1 MITSVTNQG
10 QNGTLGTDLARLRL
24 NAGLKQARV
33 AELLGV
39 DTSRVSRIET
49 GELLVEAEEATRVAD
64 AIGTNEAKDYATFAT
79 EIWTAVPK
87 PSFWH
92 PSRKEL
98 RQAEMYLSAL
108 DQFLGRRQTAESAM
122 AQGDLYRK
130 TILDAADYLRRLDH
144 FISFVGEIGVGK
156 STAICGLTNLL
167 LPPDPKAQ
175 TALSR
180 RVVLEAGSGRMTL
193 CEVQV
198 RSEGKTAYGLVVQP
212 QSQEEIFRMVSD
224 FCASL
229 VDILGNAGAGA
240 AGDGESRGV
249 PEELSKA
256 IRNMAGLGRKT
267 EKGADGRTVRTDPAM
282 DLARECKEDLAEL
295 TGEVLKRIGLEKRT
309 RTEFR
314 FETESRVEG
323 LQRLKELFASVN
335 KGLAVDVSLP
345 RRIDMIVPAPLLGKR
360 PFTVRIVDTKG
371 VDETA
376 IRPDIRAYLDDGRTL
391 TVLCTRF
398 NSAPDSKVQ
407 QLLENLV
414 STGSERAMNERVVVL
429 VLARSEEVMDTQDD
443 TGNRAESTEEGYRI
457 KGDQV
462 RWSLS
467 KLKGAKSVPVLFFDV
482 LNDDHQT
489 VADQIALAV
498 EGMRAAQVR
507 RIGEAGSA
515 IDELIKRYG
524 EAQTKEAQDEVRRRL
539 RIFIAQ
545 HLELASSAERA
556 HRSLTSAVRSTH
568 ARTVWATTRRKG
580 GWPGLDAYHW
590 LGVGTA
596 EDAQRRS
603 QPVLSGIDELLG
615 NMLGDEKLEPARDYL
630 NEIRRTIPAWREEF
644 LKDATASGR
653 EIFRAELF
661 LDNAVWDECENFWGG
676 GSGYRDR
683 VAQRLSE
690 WFDSHGHL
698 QASVEKRV
706 QSGWRSAFLTP
717 LATLCTSM
725 DLLPSIEASQNG
737 LQETASM

>member
-1 MITSVTNQG
+1 MITSITNQS
-10 QNGTLGTDLARLRL
+10 QNGMVGAELARLRL

-33 AELLGV
+33 AEMLGV

-49 GELLVEAEEATRVAD
+49 GELPVDTEEVIKIAES
-64 AIGTNEAKDYATFAT
+64 IGTDEAKDYAVFAK
-79 EIWTAVPK
+79 EDWGSFPK

-98 RQAEMYLSAL
+98 RQAGIYLSAL
-108 DQFLGRRQTAESAM
+108 DRFVEKTQMGESAR

-144 FISFVGEIGVGK
+144 YISFVGEIGVGK

-180 RVVLEAGSGRMTL
+180 RVVLEAGSGRTTL
-193 CEVQV
+193 CEVLI
-198 RSEGKTAYGLVVQP
+198 RSEGKVTYGLVVQP
-212 QSQEEIFRMVSD
+212 QSQEEVFRMVSD

-229 VDILGNAGAGA
+229 VDGLKESGADA
-240 AGDGESRGV
+240 SGDGESRGV
-249 PEELSKA
+249 SEELGKA
-256 IRNMAGLGRKT
+256 LRNMASLARKT
-267 EKGADGRTVRTDPAM
+267 EKGPDGKAVRVDPAM
-282 DLARECKEDLAEL
+282 ALARECKENLAEL

-323 LQRLKELFASVN
+323 LQRLRDLFASIN
-335 KGLAVDVSLP
+335 KGLSADVSLP
-345 RRIDMIVPAPLLGKR
+345 RRIDLIVPAPLMGKR
-360 PFTVRIVDTKG
+360 PFTVRVVDTKG
-371 VDETA
+371 ADETA
-376 IRPDIRAYLDDGRTL
+376 IRPDIRAYLDDPRTL

-414 STGSERAMNERVVVL
+414 STGAERAMNERVAIL

-443 TGNRAESTEEGYRI
+443 AGDRAENAEDGYRI

-462 RWSLS
+462 RWALS
-467 KLKGAKSVPVLFFDV
+467 KLKGAKDVPVLFFDV

-489 VADQIALAV
+489 VADKIATV
-498 EGMRAAQVR
+498 IEGMRQVQAQ

-524 EAQTKEAQDEVRRRL
+524 EDQTRHAQEEVRRRL
-539 RIFIAQ
+539 RIFIEQ
-545 HLELASSAERA
+545 HLELGAIGKKVHRPFISALRG
-556 HRSLTSAVRSTH
+556 TH
-568 ARTVWATTRRKG
+568 ARTVWATTRRNG
-580 GWPGLDAYHW
+580 SWSGLDAYHW

-596 EDAQRRS
+596 EDGQSRS
-603 QPVLSGIDELLG
+603 QPVLAGIDELLT
-615 NMLGDEKLEPARDYL
+615 NMLGDQTLEPARDYL
-630 NEIRRTIPAWREEF
+630 NEIRRTIPTWREDF
-644 LKDATASGR
+644 LKDGTASGR

-661 LDNAVWDECENFWGG
+661 LDDGVWADCVGYWGR

-683 VAQRLSE
+683 VAYRLEE

-698 QASVEKRV
+698 QAAIEKRV
-706 QSGWRSAFLTP
+706 QAAWRKAFLTP
-717 LATLCTSM
+717 LATLCTSL
-725 DLLPSIEASQNG
+725 DLLGSEAS
-737 LQETASM
+737 

>member
-1 MITSVTNQG
+1 MNSVTNQT
-10 QNGTLGTDLARLRL
+10 QNGTLGADIARLRL

-33 AELLGV
+33 AEILGV
-39 DTSRVSRIET
+39 DTSRISRAET
-49 GELLVEAEEATRVAD
+49 GELPLEAEEGLRIAQ
-64 AIGTNEAKDYATFAT
+64 AIGTNEAKDYAAFAA
-79 EIWTAVPK
+79 EKWSALPK

-92 PSRKEL
+92 PSRKDL
-98 RQAEMYLSAL
+98 RKAEAYLFAL
-108 DQFLGRRQTAESAM
+108 DQFLNRSQTAESAR

-130 TILDAADYLRRLDH
+130 TILDAADYLQRLHH

-193 CEVQV
+193 CEVIV
-198 RSEGKTAYGLVVQP
+198 RSEGKVAYGLVVQP
-212 QSQEEIFRMVSD
+212 ESQEEIFRMVSD

-229 VDILGNAGAGA
+229 VDTVGGAGTNA
-240 AGDGESRGV
+240 VGDGESRGV

-256 IRNMAGLGRKT
+256 LRNMAGLARKT
-267 EKGADGRTVRTDPAM
+267 EKGADGKTVRIDPAM
-282 DLARECKEDLAEL
+282 DLARECKGNLAEL
-295 TGEVLKRIGLEKRT
+295 TGEVVKRIGLEKRT

-314 FETESRVEG
+314 FETENRLEG
-323 LQRLKELFASVN
+323 LQKLKELFASVN
-335 KGLAVDVSLP
+335 KGLARDVSLP

-371 VDETA
+371 VDDTA

-414 STGSERAMNERVVVL
+414 STGAERALSERVVVL
-429 VLARSEEVMDTQDD
+429 VLARSEEVLDTQDD
-443 TGNRAESTEEGYRI
+443 AGNRAESAEEGYRI
-457 KGDQV
+457 KGDQI
-462 RWSLS
+462 RWALS
-467 KLKGAKSVPVLFFDV
+467 KLKGAKDVPVLFFDV

-489 VADQIALAV
+489 VADQIAAAV
-498 EGMRAAQVR
+498 EGMRGAQAH

-524 EAQTKEAQDEVRRRL
+524 EAQTKEAQEEVRRRL
-539 RIFIAQ
+539 RIFIEQ
-545 HLELASSAERA
+545 HLDLAASAQNA
-556 HRSLTSAVRSTH
+556 YTSFVSAVRSTH

-596 EDAQRRS
+596 ENAQNRS
-603 QPVLSGIDELLG
+603 QPILSGIDELLG

-630 NEIRRTIPAWREEF
+630 NEIRRTLPVWKEEF

-661 LDNAVWDECENFWGG
+661 LDSTVWNECESYWGG

-683 VAQRLSE
+683 VAQRLSD
-690 WFDSHGHL
+690 WLDSHGHL
-698 QASVEKRV
+698 QEAVEKRV
-706 QSGWRSAFLTP
+706 QAGWKRAFLTP
-717 LATLCTSM
+717 LATLCTSL
-725 DLLPSIEASQNG
+725 DLLAVSAGSPPLWSCA
-737 LQETASM
+737 